1 MAFDKQN
8 DVASFSRTDLAN
20 VPDPDTAL
28 AAEGLELM
36 HVFVRLPSA
45 DDRFKVIALA
55 KQLLRNA
62 EN

>member
-1 MAFDKQN
+1 MAFDKRN
-8 DVASFSRTDLAN
+8 DVTPFSRTDHARAS
-20 VPDPDTAL
+20 DADATL

-36 HVFVRLPSA
+36 HVFVRLPAA
-45 DDRFKVIALA
+45 DDRFKVIAFA